1 MPPAEPRP
9 RVPSGAAENFLVR
22 GACGREERGPMS
34 GFDASIEG
42 GCLVIRVPVRVET
55 AKEGGKR
62 REQEAKRL
70 LTRREV
76 EVFEAIRRRLQDKEI
91 AAELHVSVSAVKHHV
106 AHLLQKLGCASRWE
120 LVRKFGFK
128 D

>member
-1 MPPAEPRP
+1 MSKYGISIERGSLVV
-9 RVPSGAAENFLVR
+9 RVP
-22 GACGREERGPMS
+22 
-34 GFDASIEG
+34 I
-42 GCLVIRVPVRVET
+42 RVET

-70 LTRREV
+70 LTRREI
-76 EVFEAIRRRLQDKEI
+76 EIFEGIRRRLQDKEI

-106 AHLLQKLGCASRWE
+106 AHLLRKFECASRWE

>member
-1 MPPAEPRP
+1 M
-9 RVPSGAAENFLVR
+9 
-22 GACGREERGPMS
+22 
-34 GFDASIEG
+34 
-42 GCLVIRVPVRVET
+42 IRVPVRVET

-91 AAELHVSVSAVKHHV
+91 AAELHISVSAVKHHV
-106 AHLLQKLGCASRWE
+106 MHLLRKFECASRWE